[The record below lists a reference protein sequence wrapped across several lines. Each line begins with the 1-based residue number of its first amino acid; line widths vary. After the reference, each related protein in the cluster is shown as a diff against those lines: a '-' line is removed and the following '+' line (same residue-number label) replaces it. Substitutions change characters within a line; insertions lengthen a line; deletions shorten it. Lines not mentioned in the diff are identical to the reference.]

1 MRNFAF
7 ACLIAA
13 LCTSAAIAETPVAY
27 VYVSN
32 NPNNSSTN
40 ELHAYTA
47 SADGKLTPIFG
58 SPFADDLTS
67 MAVNGKYLF
76 GSNRNGI
83 YVAAFAIASNGAP
96 RWTRSTDIV
105 QFNSRRCGSPG
116 PLFLDHS
123 GATLYDL
130 EFSSDCANN
139 SYQSLAVNKT
149 TGSCGTWAATLT
161 IVARPSGELHWEQCL
176 RIFRRMSGDLYW
188 EINGYKRGSTGALS
202 RITITTPTPTPRSG
216 DFCCPSQT
224 AADPVN
230 HVAITLQPVNN
241 QEFTPDGPAKLATY
255 TADNAG
261 NLHTASTL
269 ANMPSAAVGTVTD
282 LKMAPGGKL
291 LAVAGS
297 AGLQVFHFNGA
308 NPISAER
315 ACSPKANRPVV
326 LGQRPSPLRHQP
338 ERGENLRLHRNR
350 NQRQPGPRIAL
361 HPRGPAKHRGAAK
374 DANVVARSRQSSAHF
389 DKSLR
394 CIPNDRFLE
403 IATPSF
409 GCAISEESNQ
419 VPALLR
425 PRHMEL
431 HVVARN
437 QRIRISKPLVERLVI
452 PYDVRLLKRRRII
465 VFGTVPALF
474 QRRPAAAAPRDPAP
488 SHGIPCIVSRKHLCR
503 ASHRLLSMPVP
514 SNRIRAAAFLRAP
527 TASASPHLHL

>member
-47 SADGKLTPIFG
+47 SADGKLTPIIG

-96 RWTRSTDIV
+96 RWTNSTDIV
-105 QFNSRRCGSPG
+105 QFNADDCGSTG

-149 TGSCGTWAATLT
+149 TGKLRNLGSSDPDEWLDLPASFIGNNVYAYSA
-161 IVARPSGELHWEQCL
+161 GCL
-176 RIFRRMSGDLYW
+176 EDLYW

-202 RITITTPTPTPRSG
+202 RINITTPTPTPRSG
-216 DFCCPSQT
+216 DFFCPSQT

-308 NPISAER
+308 NPISAGTG
-315 ACSPKANRPVV
+315 
-326 LGQRPSPLRHQP
+326 LLT
-338 ERGENLRLHRNR
+338 
-350 NQRQPGPRIAL
+350 
-361 HPRGPAKHRGAAK
+361 
-374 DANVVARSRQSSAHF
+374 
-389 DKSLR
+389 KSE
-394 CIPNDRFLE
+394 IDQMFWDNDHHLY
-403 IATPSF
+403 
-409 GCAISEESNQ
+409 AISQSAGKIFVFTVTATSANQ
-419 VPALLR
+419 APG
-425 PRHMEL
+425 
-431 HVVARN
+431 
-437 QRIRISKPLVERLVI
+437 S
-452 PYDVRLLKRRRII
+452 PYTLAGPQNIAVQPK
-465 VFGTVPALF
+465 T
-474 QRRPAAAAPRDPAP
+474 
-488 SHGIPCIVSRKHLCR
+488 
-503 ASHRLLSMPVP
+503 
-514 SNRIRAAAFLRAP
+514 P
-527 TASASPHLHL
+527 TL